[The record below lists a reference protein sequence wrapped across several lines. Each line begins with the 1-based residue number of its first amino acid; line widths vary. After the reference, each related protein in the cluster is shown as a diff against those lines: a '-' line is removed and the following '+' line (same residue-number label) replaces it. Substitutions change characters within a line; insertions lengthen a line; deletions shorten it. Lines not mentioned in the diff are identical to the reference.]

1 MTALREYERL
11 EASGL
16 WRRVPEDQRREVIVS
31 IGEATL
37 TITDMAD
44 RPLTHWS
51 LAAVD
56 RQNPGTLPAIYHPD
70 GDPDETLELAE
81 SEDAMIDAIERVR
94 SAIARSRPRPGRL
107 RVASVSA
114 SIGAVLLLLLLWL
127 PGALLR
133 HTTQVVPAI
142 KRQEIGQTLL
152 TRIERVAGQACQTP
166 ESAPALRRLAR
177 RTGAGRL
184 VVLRTGV
191 PGTLHLPGNII
202 LLNRDLIE
210 GYEDPAVTAG
220 FILAEQ
226 VRAAEND
233 PLADLLH
240 FGGPLAAFRL
250 LTTGEI
256 TRSTLDGYAEHVL
269 IAPRPKLKEATLLE
283 AFARAKLSSSPYAY
297 ALDTTGEATLGLI
310 EGDPMAGKETDPV
323 LPDRDWV
330 LLQGICGG

>member
-1 MTALREYERL
+1 MTALREYQRL

-16 WRRVPEDQRREVIVS
+16 WRRTPEDQRREVIVS
-31 IGEATL
+31 IGEASL

-44 RPLTHWS
+44 RALTHWS
-51 LAAVD
+51 LAAVV
-56 RQNPGTLPAIYHPD
+56 RQNPGSLPAIYHPD
-70 GDPDETLELAE
+70 GDLDETLELAE
-81 SEDAMIDAIERVR
+81 GEDAMIDAIERIR

-107 RVASVSA
+107 RIASVSA
-114 SIGAVLLLLLLWL
+114 SIGAVLLLLILWL
-127 PGALLR
+127 PGALQR

-142 KRQEIGQTLL
+142 KRQEIGETLL
-152 TRIERVAGQACQTP
+152 ARIERVAGQACQTP
-166 ESAPALRRLAR
+166 DSAPVLRRLAR
-177 RTGAGRL
+177 RIGVGRL

-210 GYEDPAVTAG
+210 GNEDPAIAAG

-226 VRAAEND
+226 VRATEHD
-233 PLADLLH
+233 PLGDLLH
-240 FGGPLAAFRL
+240 YAGTLAAFRL

-256 TRSTLDGYAEHVL
+256 TRGTLDGYAEHVL
-269 IAPRPKLKEATLLE
+269 TAPRPTLKDATLLE
-283 AFARAKLSSSPYAY
+283 AFARAKLPSTPYAH
-297 ALDTTGEATLGLI
+297 ALDPSGETVLELI
-310 EGDPMAGKETDPV
+310 EADPMAGTETDPV